1 MWVLPDGT
9 DLRLCRLAMAGLGL
23 ACNGRLLLS
32 AAEADE
38 LAEAD
43 GGSQVQ
49 LQLAVQPAVLGAW
62 LAWQAAA
69 VAEGSELVGAAEGME
84 TRSPA
89 AAAARL
95 HAAQE
100 LVEAAAHA
108 PHHAA
113 AAAAAV
119 LVPGLEFTIVQ
130 GAVLAAQQWVWRTG
144 GRASTRERV
153 CSTHLCHRLAPG
165 GACCAWLR
173 TCQLGNACKLQGLP
187 DEIKGTV
194 AELEAVASNAQEYL
208 VRQRAALD
216 ALLPSWLKLGALF
229 HELAD

>member
-1 MWVLPDGT
+1 
-9 DLRLCRLAMAGLGL
+9 MAGLGL
-23 ACNGRLLLS
+23 ACKGRLLLS

-43 GGSQVQ
+43 GGSQLQ

-69 VAEGSELVGAAEGME
+69 AAEGSELVGAAEGKE
-84 TRSPA
+84 SWSPA
-89 AAAARL
+89 ADAAPLRAAHELCAAA
-95 HAAQE
+95 AQ
-100 LVEAAAHA
+100 A

-119 LVPGLEFTIVQ
+119 LVPGLEFSSVQ
-130 GAVLAAQQWVWRTG
+130 DAVLTAQQWVWRRE

-153 CSTHLCHRLAPG
+153 CSTHLCHSCAPG

-173 TCQLGNACKLQGLP
+173 TCQLSNACKLQGLP
-187 DEIKGTV
+187 DEVMRTV
-194 AELEAVASNAQEYL
+194 AELEAVASSGPEYL
-208 VRQRAALD
+208 VRQRAALG